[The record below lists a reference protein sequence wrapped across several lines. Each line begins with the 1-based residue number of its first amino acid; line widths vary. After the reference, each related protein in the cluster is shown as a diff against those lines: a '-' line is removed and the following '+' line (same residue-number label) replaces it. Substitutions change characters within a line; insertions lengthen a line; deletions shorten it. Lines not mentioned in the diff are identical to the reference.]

1 MTFTTSPADRK
12 DGGGGGLLFPR
23 KDGQVRPVTFQFFL
37 RWLTFGGGGKTQ
49 GSSCAPAPL
58 SYELRRGGK
67 GLSDKQS
74 QQP

>member
-1 MTFTTSPADRK
+1 M
-12 DGGGGGLLFPR
+12 GGLGVLLFLR

-37 RWLTFGGGGKTQ
+37 LWLTLGGGGKTQ